1 MKKVIFIS
9 MFLVAFSISASAQTT
24 VWQNGFES
32 GWTNWS
38 TDNGVWQIGNATAG
52 PGACYAGTQCAGT
65 VLDGNY
71 PQDTDSRLISF
82 HMVLPTV
89 SGSEELHLQFRN
101 WFSYSLAD
109 GGQAQVAV
117 WNGSSWGGWENVGM
131 PAVGESG
138 EWFLKDV
145 DLSAYAGQTIRL
157 AFYHIAAPCCESTGW
172 YIDDIKIVVKTPQF
186 TGDFETGWGDW
197 SAENGVWQVG
207 TPTAGPGAC
216 HEGSQCAGTVLVDD
230 YPAET
235 DSRLISATM
244 GLPAVTGSEELHLRF
259 WNWFSYGLADGGQVQ
274 VAAWNGSNWESWV
287 DVGITVLG
295 VSGGWFIKDV
305 DLTAYAGQTIRL
317 AFNHIAAPC
326 CESSGWYI
334 DDIRIVVK
342 TPQFSGDFEAGWG
355 DWSAENGVWQ
365 IGTPTAGPEACHE
378 GSQCAGTMLD
388 GNYPES
394 TDSRLISA
402 TTVLP
407 AVTGSEELHL
417 RFWNWFSY
425 GLADGGQVQVA
436 VWNGSSWGDWVNE
449 GIPVVGLSGDWFIK
463 DVDLTAYAGQT
474 IRLAFYHMAAPCCES
489 TGWYIDDIKIV
500 VKTPQFTGDF
510 EMGWGDW
517 IAENGVWQVGV
528 PTAGPTACYEGEQC
542 AGTVLNGNYLPDTDS
557 RMISA
562 PITLPIGTGPEGV
575 WLRFQTWF
583 SYGLADAGQ
592 VQVSVW
598 NEGSWGNWANV
609 GSPVS
614 SVSGGWSL
622 IHIDLTAYSGE
633 RVRLAFYHSAAP
645 CCESTGWYIDDLH
658 ITGDDDNDGVGNW
671 TDLCPGT
678 PEGVSV
684 DAHGCSACQ
693 NNPTLAGCP
702 AADDDGDGV
711 LNELDEC
718 PGTPPGASVN
728 AKGCSA
734 QFQVQIL
741 DVDTTE
747 CPAIQARLIVTDI
760 NGSVISNLTKANFE
774 AYVGDTLQ
782 SPITV
787 QYVDQTTFP
796 VAASLAL
803 DYSGSMGAAAISD
816 MENAAEEFINQ
827 LTNGDTGEVIKF
839 ANGIETARSFTSDK
853 ASLLAAVNAHTGLD
867 TSRTKFYDSVYQ
879 AIADTSLQ
887 SGRKAVIAMTDGQDN
902 ASGHSAAA
910 VISHA
915 KSNGVP
921 VFTIGLGKSV
931 NAGILRSIAEQTGG
945 LYYESPDSSDLESI
959 YRSIST
965 VLKNQ
970 YILTFDSSYRD
981 GRSHQLT
988 IMAIDGALFG
998 SDEETFTVCLDSD
1011 NDGLIDE
1018 VEAGSSTNPNDADTD
1033 DDGILDGMEDADHDG
1048 VLDAGESDPRNADS
1062 DRDGIQ
1068 DGTEIGRTSADIGPG
1083 TDPGFFIPDAD
1094 PSTTTNPLDNDSDDD
1109 GILDGEEDANHNGK
1123 RDAGET
1129 DPNASLSGAPFGD
1142 FDGDGHADITVWRPN
1157 AGVWFIIPNTS
1168 PGSYTSIQW
1177 GTVSDIPVPGDYDGD
1192 ARSDIAVRRPGTGV
1206 WYALP
1211 SNSPGTYT
1219 ATQWGVSSDIPV
1231 LEDYD
1236 GDGMDDIAV
1245 WRPGTGTWFIL
1256 PSASP
1261 GTYTATQWGAGS
1273 DVPVPADYDGD
1284 GTADIAVW
1292 RLASGVWYILPS
1304 NSPGTYTA
1312 TQWGMAGDIP
1322 VPGNYDGDKRTDLAV
1337 WRPTDG
1343 VWYVLP
1349 SATPNSY
1356 TATAWGATG
1365 DKPVP
1370 GDYDGDG
1377 KTDPSVWRPN
1387 NGIWYILMS
1396 GTPGSYVARQWGMEG
1411 DMPISATACIL
1422 HLLP

>member
-1 MKKVIFIS
+1 MKRMIFVSIFLIFIT
-9 MFLVAFSISASAQTT
+9 MNAIAQTP
-24 VWQNGFES
+24 VLQNGGFES

-38 TDNGVWQIGNATAG
+38 TDNGVWQIGTPTAG
-52 PGACYAGTQCAGT
+52 PGACYEGTQCAGT
-65 VLDGNY
+65 VLDGDY
-71 PQDTDSRLISF
+71 PPDTDSRLISF
-82 HMVLPTV
+82 HVGLPTV
-89 SGSEELHLQFRN
+89 SGLEEIHLRFQN
-101 WFSYSLAD
+101 WFSYNAFDS
-109 GGQAQVAV
+109 GQVQVAV
-117 WNGSSWGGWENVGM
+117 WNGTS
-131 PAVGESG
+131 
-138 EWFLKDV
+138 
-145 DLSAYAGQTIRL
+145 
-157 AFYHIAAPCCESTGW
+157 
-172 YIDDIKIVVKTPQF
+172 
-186 TGDFETGWGDW
+186 WGDW
-197 SAENGVWQVG
+197 LD
-207 TPTAGPGAC
+207 AGIP
-216 HEGSQCAGTVLVDD
+216 
-230 YPAET
+230 
-235 DSRLISATM
+235 
-244 GLPAVTGSEELHLRF
+244 VTH
-259 WNWFSYGLADGGQVQ
+259 
-274 VAAWNGSNWESWV
+274 
-287 DVGITVLG
+287 T
-295 VSGGWFIKDV
+295 SGWSLKDV
-305 DLTAYAGQTIRL
+305 DLTAYAGKTIR
-317 AFNHIAAPC
+317 I
-326 CESSGWYI
+326 
-334 DDIRIVVK
+334 
-342 TPQFSGDFEAGWG
+342 
-355 DWSAENGVWQ
+355 
-365 IGTPTAGPEACHE
+365 
-378 GSQCAGTMLD
+378 
-388 GNYPES
+388 
-394 TDSRLISA
+394 
-402 TTVLP
+402 
-407 AVTGSEELHL
+407 
-417 RFWNWFSY
+417 
-425 GLADGGQVQVA
+425 
-436 VWNGSSWGDWVNE
+436 
-449 GIPVVGLSGDWFIK
+449 
-463 DVDLTAYAGQT
+463 
-474 IRLAFYHMAAPCCES
+474 AFYHVAAQDGINSNGTDVS
-489 TGWYIDDIKIV
+489 TGWYIDNVRIAA
-500 VKTPQFTGDF
+500 KTPEFSGDF
-510 EMGWGDW
+510 ETGWDDW
-517 IAENGVWQVGV
+517 GADRGVWQVGV
-528 PTAGPTACYEGEQC
+528 PTAGPGACYEGTQCAGTELDGNYGPDTDSRLITPSMLLPTVTGPEEIHLRFQNWFSYNAFDSGQVQVAVWNGTSWGDWLDAGIPVTHTSGWSLKDVDLTAYAGKTIHIAFYHVAAQDGINSNGPDVSTGWYIDTVRIVAKTPVFSGDFETGWDDWGADRGVWQIGVPTAGPASCYQGEQC
-542 AGTVLNGNYLPDTDS
+542 AGTELDGNYGPDTDS
-557 RMISA
+557 RLVTATLS
-562 PITLPIGTGPEGV
+562 LPIGTGPEGV
-575 WLRFQTWF
+575 WLRFQNWF
-583 SYGLADAGQ
+583 SYNAFDSGQ
-592 VQVSVW
+592 VQVAVW
-598 NEGSWGNWANV
+598 DAAEGWGDWVDV
-609 GSPVS
+609 GTPVNNT
-614 SVSGGWSL
+614 SGGWSL
-622 IHIDLTAYSGE
+622 IHIDLTAYSGKTI
-633 RVRLAFYHSAAP
+633 RISFHHVAAQDGITSNGTDV
-645 CCESTGWYIDDLH
+645 STGWYIDDLH

-816 MENAAEEFINQ
+816 METAAEEFINQ